1 MMKPIDLHSPGP
13 QHQHHYLRFASL
25 FNPGKAVLVP
35 CDAGGHVDLDTLS
48 EALRVAYLG
57 ARALVGRDYAY
68 PVMDAVH

>member
-1 MMKPIDLHSPGP
+1 MNAIDRLLPGLP
-13 QHQHHYLRFASL
+13 QQHHYLRFASL

-35 CDAGGHVDLDTLS
+35 CDASGRVDLDGLT
-48 EALRVAYLG
+48 EPLRVAYLG